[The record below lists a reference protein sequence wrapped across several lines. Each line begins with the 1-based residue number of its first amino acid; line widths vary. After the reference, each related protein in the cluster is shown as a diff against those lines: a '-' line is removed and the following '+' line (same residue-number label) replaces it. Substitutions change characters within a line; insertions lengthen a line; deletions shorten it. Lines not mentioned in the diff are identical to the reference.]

1 MISLLLNRG
10 AERAWGDLT
19 DVWDRWEVG
28 KRQSRPTQRSKGI
41 RATRVLVDALFAN
54 LDSGATVEQ
63 ICERFPAVSEW
74 QVWRRFRP
82 SRKIPGGAPGR

>member
-41 RATRVLVDALFAN
+41 RATRAPVDAFFAN
-54 LDSGATVEQ
+54 LEVERRWNRSVSG
-63 ICERFPAVSEW
+63 FP
-74 QVWRRFRP
+74 R
-82 SRKIPGGAPGR
+82 